1 MKTHS
6 DILTLTESDR
16 KIFLVNPPTNSGF
29 YASVMPPLGPL
40 YIDSYLK
47 SKGLAV
53 DFIDLEIEKN
63 WANVFEKTI
72 RKIKPGIVGISSNI
86 SNLSTTKKLAKMT
99 KEYNKDI
106 IVVVGGPLPSSSP
119 ELYLNEN
126 IDFAVKGEGELTF
139 YNFIRNKSPV
149 EGMFIKNNG
158 KITFTGEKESVAN
171 LDDLPFPSLDKIAI
185 KKYFVNF
192 SQKMP
197 VSSIITSRGC
207 PFNCIFCNKSVF
219 GSHWRAR
226 SARNVVDE
234 IKWQVNILGVK
245 EICIMDDNFTLDKQR
260 VYQICDLILSEGL
273 KFKWQCQNGL
283 RADTLDKELLLK
295 MKESG
300 CWKIGIA
307 PEVGDETI
315 LAKIDKKL
323 DLNNIREVN
332 NWCRKAGI
340 CVHAFFMIGF
350 PFEVKENIEKT
361 INFSID
367 LNPVIADF
375 AKVFPF
381 KGTRLYEEYGG
392 HGHSEGGLYNIRLAT
407 EKEKLFK
414 QAYLKFYG
422 RPNKIIDVIRNIGW
436 GNFFHLF
443 SYGLRIG
450 LLN

>member
-1 MKTHS
+1 MKTHRN
-6 DILTLTESDR
+6 ILTVTEQGR
-16 KIFLVNPPTNSGF
+16 KIFLVNPPTSSGF
-29 YASVMPPLGPL
+29 YASVMPPLGLL
-40 YIDSYLK
+40 YIDSYLR
-47 SKGLAV
+47 SNGLSV
-53 DFIDLEIEKN
+53 DFIDLGIEKN
-63 WANVFEKTI
+63 WADTFEKTI
-72 RKIKPGIVGISSNI
+72 RRIKPGVIGISSNI
-86 SNLSTTKKLAKMT
+86 SNLTTTKELAKMA

-106 IVVVGGPLPSSSP
+106 IVAVGGPLPSSSP

-126 IDFAVKGEGELTF
+126 IDFAVKGEGEITF
-139 YNFIRNKSPV
+139 YNFIKNKSPV

-295 MKESG
+295 MKKSG

-323 DLNNIREVN
+323 DLNNIREIN

-350 PFEVKENIEKT
+350 PFEIKENIEKT
-361 INFSID
+361 ISFSIE

-381 KGTRLYEEYGG
+381 PGTRLYEEYGSPEL
-392 HGHSEGGLYNIRLAT
+392 SEGGLYNIRLAP

-422 RPNKIIDVIRNIGW
+422 RPNKTIDVIKNIGW
-436 GNFFHLF
+436 KNFFHLF
-443 SYGLRIG
+443 NYGLRIG